1 MYRGLLVVAGSFSL
15 GLGVL
20 GIFVPGLPTTV
31 FLLGA
36 AACYVRSSDRM
47 YNWLL
52 EHRVLGRYINTYRKH
67 KAMPLKSK
75 VIALVMMWTM
85 IGLSA
90 GYFIENYTVK
100 LIVIIAGLI
109 GTVVILMVKT
119 LREN

>member
-1 MYRGLLVVAGSFSL
+1 MYKGLLVFAGSLSL
-15 GLGVL
+15 SIGVL

-36 AACYVRSSDRM
+36 AACYVRSSDRL

-52 EHRVLGRYINTYRKH
+52 QHRVFGTYINQYRKH

-90 GYFIENYTVK
+90 GVFIGNNTVR
-100 LIVIIAGLI
+100 LIVLLAGVI
-109 GTVVILMVKT
+109 GTIAILMVKT
-119 LREN
+119 LKE